1 MIGVALLPF
10 LLCAD
15 QLIAASGGIDHPAL
29 ALDQH
34 PAPAVPP
41 GLQVTAWAAAAL
53 APVVIA
59 LVIWRR
65 WYRLR
70 AVPLRPL
77 PFTPLMGGALFIAM
91 ILLGIVG
98 SHFAQVA
105 WAIDFPA
112 EGEPFPL
119 ADQAKLSLGA
129 YGGQAVAVALFA
141 WARHRA
147 EGLERLKLGTAVL
160 IGAGGLLLVYPMFQA
175 AAIGAEAVARYLWGE
190 TAPPLAHDTLA
201 SLVAS
206 KRDIWFVI
214 TLALVIVAAPIVEE
228 VMYRGLLQ
236 ETLRLL
242 GLSRWLAILTTSALF
257 AGMHLTIVEPYALVP
272 LFVLSVGLG
281 WAYEK
286 SGRLTAPV
294 TMHLLFNVANL
305 TLAFL
310 FVGGESGGA

>member
-29 ALDQH
+29 TLDQH

-41 GLQVTAWAAAAL
+41 GLQGAAWAAAAL

-70 AVPLRPL
+70 AVPVRPL
-77 PFTPLMGGALFIAM
+77 AFTPLMGGALFIAM
-91 ILLGIVG
+91 VLLGIVG

-105 WAIDFPA
+105 WGIEFPA

-119 ADQAKLSLGA
+119 VDQAKLSLGA
-129 YGGQAVAVALFA
+129 YGGQAVAVAFFV
-141 WARHRA
+141 WARQRIA
-147 EGLERLKLGTAVL
+147 GLVRPKLGTAVL
-160 IGAGGLLLVYPMFQA
+160 IGAGGLLLVYPILQVT
-175 AAIGAEAVARYLWGE
+175 AIGAEAVARYLGGE
-190 TAPPLAHDTLA
+190 TAPLLAHDTLA
-201 SLVAS
+201 SLVGS
-206 KRDIWFVI
+206 EHDIWFVI
-214 TLALVIVAAPIVEE
+214 MLGLVIVAAPIVEE

-242 GLSRWLAILTTSALF
+242 GLSRWLAILATSALF
-257 AGMHLTIVEPYALVP
+257 AAMHGGSVKPYALVV
-272 LFVLSVGLG
+272 LFVLSVGMG

-310 FVGGESGGA
+310 FVGGESGGT

>member
-1 MIGVALLPF
+1 MIGVALLP
-10 LLCAD
+10 LLLGAD

-29 ALDQH
+29 TLDQH

-53 APVVIA
+53 APVVLA

-77 PFTPLMGGALFIAM
+77 AFTPLMGGVLFIAM

-105 WAIDFPA
+105 WGIDFPA
-112 EGEPFPL
+112 EGKAFPL
-119 ADQAKLSLGA
+119 ADQAKLSLGD
-129 YGGQAVAVALFA
+129 YGGQVVGVGLFA
-141 WARHRA
+141 WARQCA
-147 EGLERLKLGTAVL
+147 DLERPKLGTAVL
-160 IGAGGLLLVYPMFQA
+160 IGAGGLLLVYPMLQLT
-175 AAIGAEAVARYLWGE
+175 AIGAEVVVRYLGGE
-190 TAPPLAHDTLA
+190 TPPLLAHDTLA
-201 SLVAS
+201 SLVGS
-206 KRDIWFVI
+206 EHDIWFVI
-214 TLALVIVAAPIVEE
+214 TLGLVIVAAPIVEE
-228 VMYRGLLQ
+228 VMYRGILQ
-236 ETLRLL
+236 EALRLL
-242 GLSRWLAILTTSALF
+242 GLSRWLAILATSALF
-257 AGMHLTIVEPYALVP
+257 AAMHRGSVEPYALVV
-272 LFVLSVGLG
+272 LFVLSLGLG

-294 TMHLLFNVANL
+294 TLHLLFNVANL

-310 FVGGESGGA
+310 FVGGGSGEV

>member
-10 LLCAD
+10 LLGAD

-29 ALDQH
+29 TLDQH

-53 APVVIA
+53 APVVLA

-77 PFTPLMGGALFIAM
+77 AFTPLMGGALFIAM

-105 WAIDFPA
+105 WGIDFPA
-112 EGEPFPL
+112 EGKPFPL

-141 WARHRA
+141 WARQRA
-147 EGLERLKLGTAVL
+147 AGLERPNLRTAVL
-160 IGAGGLLLVYPMFQA
+160 IGAGGLLLVYPMLEA

-190 TAPPLAHDTLA
+190 TAPLLAHDTLA
-201 SLVAS
+201 SLVGS
-206 KRDIWFVI
+206 ERDIWFVI

-228 VMYRGLLQ
+228 VMYRGILQ

-242 GLSRWLAILTTSALF
+242 GLSRWLAILASSALF
-257 AGMHLTIVEPYALVP
+257 AAMHLTIVEPYAIVP

-294 TMHLLFNVANL
+294 TMHLLFNGANL

-310 FVGGESGGA
+310 FLGGEFGGT

>member
-10 LLCAD
+10 LLCVD

-29 ALDQH
+29 TLDQH

-41 GLQVTAWAAAAL
+41 GLQGAAWATAAL

-77 PFTPLMGGALFIAM
+77 AFTPLMGGALFIAM
-91 ILLGIVG
+91 FLLGDVG
-98 SHFAQVA
+98 SGAARWIWGIADGQ
-105 WAIDFPA
+105 PL
-112 EGEPFPL
+112 PL
-119 ADQAKLSLGA
+119 ADQAKVSLGA
-129 YGGQAVAVALFA
+129 YGGQAVAVGLFV
-141 WARHRA
+141 WARPRA
-147 EGLERLKLGTAVL
+147 AGLERPKLGTAVL
-160 IGAGGLLLVYPMFQA
+160 IGAGGLLLVYPMLEA

-190 TAPPLAHDTLA
+190 TAPLLAHDTLA
-201 SLVAS
+201 SLVSS

-228 VMYRGLLQ
+228 VMYRGILQ

-242 GLSRWLAILTTSALF
+242 GLSRWLAILATSALF
-257 AGMHLTIVEPYALVP
+257 AAMHLTIVEPYAIVP